1 MKINI
6 FRNVDF
12 QRRYEYF
19 SETPVQ
25 LFLLHSV
32 ESKARQNKAL
42 HWEKCG
48 EI

>member
-19 SETPVQ
+19 SET
-25 LFLLHSV
+25 LIMLRNETFTKNLKFL
-32 ESKARQNKAL
+32 
-42 HWEKCG
+42 EKKTKFS
-48 EI
+48 